1 MPGIMAAATAGGYQE
16 RIAQLSNPEVL
27 LDWGD
32 TNCYPG
38 TGTSFTNQGSSGTT
52 HDGDLVNGAAY
63 SSSFGGI
70 ITCDGTDDM
79 IQLDANFT
87 QPRAGG
93 TCMIWLRTHQ
103 AESRP
108 FASRTAGAY
117 EGFVNFCGTDGVDR
131 AETATNCNNWFAV
144 GGANDFGTYTNI
156 WTCVIGRTASNLVTW
171 FERGTR
177 QHGGTYG
184 EISCGGGAASNM
196 VNDFNFRFFGEN
208 TTYDSHWDGD
218 YGVIALWDTNLSDH
232 QCLEA
237 FGVYRHRY
245 GV

>member
-79 IQLDANFT
+79 ISLDANFT

-117 EGFVNFCGTDGVDR
+117 EGFVNFGGTDGVDR

-156 WTCVIGRTASNLVTW
+156 WTCVIGRTNSNLVTW

-232 QCLEA
+232 QCQEA